1 MTLPKLTA
9 KVSYDL
15 SLNNNI
21 IWAFI
26 ECYYHST
33 LQKFHLFLSIS
44 FQFKLIMAVKFLR
57 RNCDINILLHFI
69 VNRTLL
75 VLDIMKSR
83 DSNPPPVGYKVH
95 QFTPLMLENDVDN
108 NISFPYNFWV
118 SFKRLHVQQFT
129 TNIP

>member
-1 MTLPKLTA
+1 MTLPKLPA

-15 SLNNNI
+15 SLNNNM

-57 RNCDINILLHFI
+57 RNCDIKHPTSLYSQQNITCSGYYEKQGFEPTTCWLQ
-69 VNRTLL
+69 
-75 VLDIMKSR
+75 S
-83 DSNPPPVGYKVH
+83 PPVYSSNV
-95 QFTPLMLENDVDN
+95 
-108 NISFPYNFWV
+108 
-118 SFKRLHVQQFT
+118 
-129 TNIP
+129 